1 MWLIASEQAM
11 LDFGEDLG
19 KLLRPGDLLFLSGEL
34 GAGKTT
40 LTKGIAKGLEIET
53 EITSPTFQLRKTY
66 EGRFIL
72 NHLDLYR
79 LERPAELAIFEPE
92 VMVEEGVTVVEWGD
106 LLKSYFPDYLE
117 IAIGYGTV
125 EGSRQLVI
133 EPHGARFDER
143 LKGLCN
149 A

>member
-1 MWLIASEQAM
+1 MWQIASEQAM

-19 KLLRPGDLLFLSGEL
+19 KRLRPGDLLFLSGEL

-40 LTKGIAKGLEIET
+40 LTKGIAKGLAIAA

-92 VMVEEGVTVVEWGD
+92 AMVEEGVTVVEWGD
-106 LLKSYFPDYLE
+106 LLKAYFVDYLE
-117 IAIGYGTV
+117 IRIGYGTA

-143 LKGLCN
+143 LKGL
-149 A
+149 